1 MVDIMCGIVVIGC
14 VSARWTCAQKL
25 IYIMPRGDSY
35 DLQGQGGGQVY
46 NAGGSAVGPFRWVQ
60 FVNDT
65 VLSAISAPN
74 LTDSGSKLITITI
87 PAGFGLGGTI
97 NSFTVTSGV
106 VIGYRA

>member
-1 MVDIMCGIVVIGC
+1 MVLCFDTLLRLCLEAIHMTCKVKVVDKCTVRVILRLG
-14 VSARWTCAQKL
+14 
-25 IYIMPRGDSY
+25 
-35 DLQGQGGGQVY
+35 
-46 NAGGSAVGPFRWVQ
+46 RWVQ

-97 NSFTVTSGV
+97 SSFTVTSGV